1 MINRSSVLGGVAVLP
16 LTIITAAL
24 HSAAAAASSA
34 CPTTDARAELLAMHE
49 KTRQAHLQGDGAA
62 IAESIGDQLLMADN
76 GTLRTQSKADVA
88 QFFAGYLKRVR
99 YSEWRDVSLPIV
111 TISPDGQM
119 AWMAVEVT
127 AKYSR
132 ADKPADGET
141 SFKSSWI
148 ATYARDNCAWRMTG
162 IASDVVE

>member
-1 MINRSSVLGGVAVLP
+1 MITIAVALSVVASP
-16 LTIITAAL
+16 
-24 HSAAAAASSA
+24 A
-34 CPTTDARAELLAMHE
+34 CPATDAKAELLAMHE
-49 KTRQAHLQGDGAA
+49 KTRQAHLRAEGAA
-62 IAESIGDQLLMADN
+62 IAENIGDKLLMADN
-76 GTLRTQSKADVA
+76 GTLRTQTKADVA

-99 YSEWRDVSLPIV
+99 YSEWRDVSPPVV

-119 AWMAVEVT
+119 AWMAVEVA
-127 AKYSR
+127 AKYTR
-132 ADKPADGET
+132 ADKPAEGER